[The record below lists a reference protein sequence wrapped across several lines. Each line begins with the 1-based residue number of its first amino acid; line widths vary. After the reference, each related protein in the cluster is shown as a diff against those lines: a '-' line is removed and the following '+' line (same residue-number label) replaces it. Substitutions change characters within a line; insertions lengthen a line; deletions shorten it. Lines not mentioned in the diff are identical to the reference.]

1 MFREKVGNITFLLG
15 ELSDSSNKI
24 ENEEITSVIDSK
36 LKELFNIIASKE
48 DKEAYAKA
56 CLEVVDDWIKFE
68 KTPDSLNSFKKK
80 LLNI

>member
-24 ENEEITSVIDSK
+24 EKEEITSAIDSK

-56 CLEVVDDWIKFE
+56 CLKIVNDWTEFE
-68 KTPDSLNSFKKK
+68 RAPDSLNSFKKK